1 MSGPVLRLDKQGGC
15 GMSEY
20 GLVGASIKRRSNIV
34 LYILLAVVAIT
45 CLFGVADCESDRLA
59 YRPGVTL
66 GGK

>member
-1 MSGPVLRLDKQGGC
+1 
-15 GMSEY
+15 MSEY